1 MKTGFTLIRKK
12 ADSYRSQGLHEEALE
27 LYAKFVVGSAKIDPA
42 TKYLIKRQ
50 VQLIEEEM
58 NRGDSGATQE
68 LPAERS
74 ALNKKDGRDR
84 AIESDFS
91 PSAEDK
97 AQPSGRNQKDETD
110 IEGVDWLDPLA
121 DIYALV
127 SNDKCYS
134 PSENLNRNAL
144 FKDSEDSKMLLTK
157 DSPNRKRF
165 HSDYT
170 VTSFI
175 KSIVAFVLVGSLFL
189 YFVDWFSEVKR
200 DRSGEV
206 VQKAPTIVIKKLPNV
221 VSKEHTFTLPN
232 NGKEDLSAK
241 LGGEGA
247 VIGDAQPV
255 VDPAKTQE
263 EIRNLSS
270 PTKDNKTADKTP
282 RDDFKKEGTSHSVMP
297 SIENKDTRTPP
308 EEPDPASV
316 IDHVLKKRGLSL

>member
-1 MKTGFTLIRKK
+1 MKIGFSLIRKE
-12 ADSYRSQGLHEEALE
+12 ADTYRLQGLHEEALE

-50 VQLIEEEM
+50 VQFIEEEM

-74 ALNKKDGRDR
+74 ALNKKSGRDR

-97 AQPSGRNQKDETD
+97 AQPPGRSQKDETD
-110 IEGVDWLDPLA
+110 IEGADWLDPLA

-127 SNDKCYS
+127 SNDMGE
-134 PSENLNRNAL
+134 PFSEKLNGKAFHNVPEESKTLLAKNPQDRKL
-144 FKDSEDSKMLLTK
+144 F
-157 DSPNRKRF
+157 
-165 HSDYT
+165 HGDYT
-170 VTSFI
+170 VKSFI

-206 VQKAPTIVIKKLPNV
+206 VQKAPIIVIKKMPNA
-221 VSKEHTFTLPN
+221 VSKEHTFNFPN
-232 NGKEDLSAK
+232 NGVEDQSVMLSKEK
-241 LGGEGA
+241 A
-247 VIGDAQPV
+247 VIGDTQPV
-255 VDPAKTQE
+255 VDPAEMQE
-263 EIRNLSS
+263 IVKNLSS
-270 PTKDNKTADKTP
+270 PTNDNKTADKTP
-282 RDDFKKEGTSHSVMP
+282 SDDFQKDGTSYSEIP
-297 SIENKDTRTPP
+297 AAENTDIRTVH

-316 IDHVLKKRGLSL
+316 IDYVLKKRGR